1 MRMRMRWQSP
11 RQIKYN
17 MENITCVSYKS
28 TKICIISPFTT
39 LTRSQSKQIN
49 ETNSMGKMNEWM
61 SVYVE
66 NQNSYSWSIEF
77 HCLLCL
83 LCDQFTARFL
93 LPPPHCRPFHLVCF
107 ECFRLFVCE
116 WIRIKSR
123 IESDR
128 NNKSNLDIVWWEWY
142 WVCTESFYICIHI
155 MVWGRLAGF
164 LY

>member
-1 MRMRMRWQSP
+1 MYRIKVRKFVLFHLLRHWHEAKVNKLMKPIRWE
-11 RQIKYN
+11 K
-17 MENITCVSYKS
+17 
-28 TKICIISPFTT
+28 
-39 LTRSQSKQIN
+39 
-49 ETNSMGKMNEWM
+49 WM
-61 SVYVE
+61 SEWVNECVCRKPKFVFVI
-66 NQNSYSWSIEF
+66 NGVPLLVMFTLWSIYRSLF
-77 HCLLCL
+77 
-83 LCDQFTARFL
+83 A
-93 LPPPHCRPFHLVCF
+93 PPPHCRPFHLVCF